1 MSTGKALAAII
12 GPGNIGTDLLAKLRR
27 SDVIEVGYMV
37 GVVESDKC
45 SQTRKVV
52 VRYAAKHPKYGKFV
66 RQRTVL
72 HVHDES
78 NQSKAGDT
86 VEVEPCRP
94 LSKSKTW
101 RLVRVMNRGAEAPQA
116 GEKSENPVVAPA

>member
-1 MSTGKALAAII
+1 MSAATATQPEKIK
-12 GPGNIGTDLLAKLRR
+12 TTQ
-27 SDVIEVGYMV
+27 V

-52 VRYAAKHPKYGKFV
+52 VRYSAKHPKYGKYV

-72 HVHDES
+72 HVHDEQ
-78 NQSKAGDT
+78 NQSKLGDT

-94 LSKSKTW
+94 VSKTKTW
-101 RLVRVMNRGAEAPQA
+101 KLVRII
-116 GEKSENPVVAPA
+116 EKKTGV